1 MLRDI
6 EFEGRRVGMKVGVIG
21 LGHVGRNVSQRL
33 VAKGVDVVGYDK
45 ASGAPYPTDDLSQCD
60 FATICV
66 DTPRGDGGEAFLS
79 NVVDAIQELPTNR
92 VLLRSTVP
100 PGTTDALAR
109 ATGKAICFSPE
120 YVGESPFAQ
129 DVWERWANDQLFQI
143 IGGASGH
150 TRWFAA
156 HLTEI
161 HGPETRIFQCAAI
174 EAELAKYME
183 NSYFAIK
190 VTFVNQFYD
199 LCEALG
205 ADWFT
210 VREAWLLDP
219 RVERDHTAV
228 FPRSRGFD
236 GRCLPKDLDAIVET
250 AKRVDV
256 QMSVLQ
262 AVQEANARYLADWWL
277 K

>member
-1 MLRDI
+1 
-6 EFEGRRVGMKVGVIG
+6 MKVGVIG
-21 LGHVGRNVSQRL
+21 VGHVGRNVSQRL
-33 VAKGVDVVGYDK
+33 VAKGVDVVEFDT
-45 ASGAPYPTDDLSQCD
+45 ASGALYPTDELSQCD

-66 DTPRGDGGEAFLS
+66 DTPRRDNGQVCLF
-79 NVVDAIQELPTNR
+79 NVVDAIQSLPTDKI
-92 VLLRSTVP
+92 LLRSTVP
-100 PGTTDALAR
+100 PGTTDTLAR
-109 ATGKAICFSPE
+109 KTGKAICFSPE

-129 DVWERWANDQLFQI
+129 DGWKQWAHDQLFQI
-143 IGGASGH
+143 IGGSPEH

-161 HGPETRIFQCAAI
+161 HGAETRIFQCTAI
-174 EAELAKYME
+174 EAEVAKYME
-183 NSYFAIK
+183 NSYFAMK

-219 RVERDHTAV
+219 RVDRDHTAV
-228 FPRSRGFD
+228 FPQSRGFD

-256 QMSVLQ
+256 RMSVLQ
-262 AVQEANARYLADWWL
+262 AVQEANARYLADWPP